1 MQRIPEK
8 NPTLLVIDD
17 DTGLLTSIHAVL
29 ISAGFP
35 EPALLSDGRQAL
47 DLIKQHGFH
56 LVLLDLMMPEINGM
70 EILRAI
76 KSHFPQVECI
86 VFTAVDD
93 VETAIEAVRHGAYDY
108 LVKGQNNEKLIL
120 TISHALERYNLRQE
134 RNLLAQPPRFS
145 DLSHPEAFEALLT
158 RDDAMAMVF
167 RQVEAVAPT
176 DYNVMIS
183 GESGTGKEM
192 LAKVL
197 HRLSNR
203 SEAPFLPVNMAAFSG
218 PLFEDEFFGHTKG
231 AYTNAVAE
239 RKGFLEEAQ
248 GGSLFLDEIAEL
260 DLPLQGKLL
269 RVIEEKELY
278 RLGSTR
284 LRNVDVR
291 FIAAT
296 NRDIPV
302 EIEAGRFRADLF
314 YRLNTCSIKLPPLR
328 ERRGDIIPLA
338 QHFLAVHAARNGKK
352 IHDLTPELQR
362 RLEVYDFPGNV
373 RELQNIIASAVLVEA
388 TEGLQT
394 TSVAIPL
401 PEPAADRKDSTD
413 LLSLA
418 DLERRHI
425 EKVLRASQGNRAMA
439 AEILGVNLSTVYR
452 KIKRYGLL
460 EVVDKHASS
469 GKARRRPM

>member
-1 MQRIPEK
+1 MQQIPPK
-8 NPTLLVIDD
+8 KPTLLVIDD

-47 DLIKQHGFH
+47 DLIQQYGFH

-70 EILRAI
+70 DILKAI
-76 KSHFPQVECI
+76 KSRFPQVECI

-93 VETAIEAVRHGAYDY
+93 VETAIEAIRHGAYDY

-120 TISHALERYNLRQE
+120 TINHALERYNLRQE
-134 RNLLAQPPRFS
+134 RSVLARPQRFS
-145 DLSHPEAFEALLT
+145 DLRTPEAFKSLLT

-176 DYNVMIS
+176 DYSVVIS

-192 LAKVL
+192 LAKVI

-203 SEAPFLPVNMAAFSG
+203 NDAPFLPVNMAAFSG
-218 PLFEDEFFGHTKG
+218 SLFEDEFFGHTKG
-231 AYTNAVAE
+231 AYTNAVGE

-248 GGSLFLDEIAEL
+248 GGSLFLDEITEL

-296 NRDIPV
+296 NRDIPA
-302 EIEAGRFRADLF
+302 EIEAGRFRADLY
-314 YRLNTCSIKLPPLR
+314 YRLNTCSIKIPPLR
-328 ERRGDIIPLA
+328 ERRGDILPLA
-338 QHFLAVHAARNGKK
+338 RHFLEVHAAQNGKK
-352 IHDLTPELQR
+352 IHDLAPELQR
-362 RLEVYDFPGNV
+362 CLEAYPYPGNI

-388 TEGLQT
+388 SDRLQPS
-394 TSVAIPL
+394 SVAL
-401 PEPAADRKDSTD
+401 PRPKANVAGSPPPI

-418 DLERRHI
+418 EIERQHI
-425 EKVLRASQGNRAMA
+425 QEVLTATRGDRAKT
-439 AEILGVNLSTVYR
+439 AEILGINLSTVYR
-452 KIKRYGLL
+452 KIKRFGL
-460 EVVDKHASS
+460 
-469 GKARRRPM
+469 